1 VNKSIQIMSSID
13 HFNLWSFDLN
23 LLIAFDALM
32 RERSVTRAAAR
43 LKIQQPAMSHNL
55 KTLRL
60 LFDDE
65 LFVRVGQVMRPTAR
79 ALTLSASVN
88 QILEQAQNAITVRE
102 AFRPEVER
110 RTFAIGFS
118 SEMEVLLMPGL
129 TARVQAAAPGINL
142 LARPAQPAQ
151 VHRLLDE
158 GEIDLAIGCFESGS
172 ERYRRRLLFE
182 QSLMSCFN
190 PRLLDLPT
198 PIDRPTWLTQRHALV
213 SQNASIRGCLDRALQ
228 AAGVELEMAMAAPEF
243 LTVLSAAMQTPVLAT
258 LPARIVRRYAP
269 LLGLAVSP
277 VPLELRVMPIAMVWP
292 THTDSDPASEWLRQ
306 QAMAVLAE
314 VD

>member
-1 VNKSIQIMSSID
+1 MSSID

-79 ALTLSASVN
+79 ALTLSTSVN
-88 QILEQAQNAITVRE
+88 QILEQAQTAITARE
-102 AFRPEVER
+102 VFRPDVER

-142 LARPAQPAQ
+142 LARPAQPGQ

-190 PRLLDLPT
+190 PELLDLPA
-198 PIDRPTWLTQRHALV
+198 PIDRPTWLAQRHALV

-306 QAMAVLAE
+306 QAMAVLVE

>member
-1 VNKSIQIMSSID
+1 MSSID

-88 QILEQAQNAITVRE
+88 QILEQAQTAITARE
-102 AFRPEVER
+102 VFRPEVER

-129 TARVQAAAPGINL
+129 TTRVQSAAPGINL
-142 LARPAQPAQ
+142 LARPAQPVQ

-158 GEIDLAIGCFESGS
+158 GAIDLAIGCFESGS
-172 ERYRRRLLFE
+172 ERYRWRLLFE

-190 PRLLDLPT
+190 PQLLDLPT
-198 PIDRPTWLTQRHALV
+198 PIDRPTWLAQRHALV

>member
-172 ERYRRRLLFE
+172 ERYRWRLLFE